1 MTQTF
6 ASTDK
11 LEQLQ
16 TLTREYAKFSRS
28 AAGIGN
34 VIGGALG
41 LIAYFVGAFAPLET
55 WTRVL
60 LASFPILWII
70 AKEILRSRYY
80 QRHGRVLEPIS
91 RNERRWHIFLT
102 GFVGLISLSVTALI
116 GYGLLPSDPM
126 MLNTNDS
133 STWGSMYTSTHNRP
147 TLTLIGYLVF
157 VWALPVLVWFYLHTT
172 EEFIV
177 GVFLI
182 AQAAIVISGGHY
194 AFGQQIQAPVM
205 ALVMLAVGMVQHRR
219 YRQLETQLEALK

>member
-6 ASTDK
+6 PSTDR

-41 LIAYFVGAFAPLET
+41 LIAYFVGAFIGLDT

-70 AKEILRSRYY
+70 AKELLRARYY

-91 RNERRWHIFLT
+91 RNERRWHMFLT
-102 GFVGLISLSVTALI
+102 GFVGLVSLGVTVLIAYDALTAWDPIYVSVHGERPTLALI
-116 GYGLLPSDPM
+116 GYVAF
-126 MLNTNDS
+126 
-133 STWGSMYTSTHNRP
+133 
-147 TLTLIGYLVF
+147 I
-157 VWALPVLVWFYLHTT
+157 WALPVIVWFYLHTV

-182 AQAAIVISGGHY
+182 AQAAVVIAGGHY

-205 ALVMLAVGMVQHRR
+205 AFVMLAVGVVQHRR